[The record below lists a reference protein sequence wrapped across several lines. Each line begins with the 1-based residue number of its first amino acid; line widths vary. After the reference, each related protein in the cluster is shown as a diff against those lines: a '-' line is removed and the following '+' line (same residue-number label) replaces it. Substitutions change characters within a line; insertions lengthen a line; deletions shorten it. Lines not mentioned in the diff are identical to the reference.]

1 MYNLVAL
8 LFTYFGKR
16 GDYYTSVCIN
26 RMGLSGEERSLAIG
40 SERGGGADNFVEP
53 AEEQVRAT
61 RDILAR
67 KL

>member
-8 LFTYFGKR
+8 LFTCFGKR
-16 GDYYTSVCIN
+16 GDYYTSVYIN

-40 SERGGGADNFVEP
+40 SERGGADNFVEP